1 MEKQSSFKFVIQYNL
16 LLSIFASTAIS
27 AAILIKYGQ
36 FSWGQLAVDTIQAII
51 ISVLVGVGFPF
62 DLITKPLKSTLS
74 LSGWPLRL
82 ATNAMICAIVA
93 AVVTIYF
100 KLLIFGFGPATGP
113 AFLADYPLS
122 WAVGVS
128 VAFILEP
135 YLLSFLQADR

>member
-36 FSWGQLAVDTIQAII
+36 FSWGQLAVDTTQAII

-82 ATNAMICAIVA
+82 A
-93 AVVTIYF
+93 VTIYF
-100 KLLIFGFGPATGP
+100 KLLIFGLGPATGP

>member
-27 AAILIKYGQ
+27 AAILIKYSQ
-36 FSWGQLAVDTIQAII
+36 FSWSQLAVDTTQAII

-82 ATNAMICAIVA
+82 ATNAMICAVVA
-93 AVVTIYF
+93 AAVTIYF
-100 KLLIFGFGPATGP
+100 KLLIFGFGP

-135 YLLSFLQADR
+135 YLLSFLQADS

>member
-1 MEKQSSFKFVIQYNL
+1 M
-16 LLSIFASTAIS
+16 
-27 AAILIKYGQ
+27 
-36 FSWGQLAVDTIQAII
+36 DTTQAII

>member
-1 MEKQSSFKFVIQYNL
+1 M
-16 LLSIFASTAIS
+16 
-27 AAILIKYGQ
+27 
-36 FSWGQLAVDTIQAII
+36 DTTQAII

-93 AVVTIYF
+93 AAVTIY
-100 KLLIFGFGPATGP
+100 
-113 AFLADYPLS
+113 YPLS